1 MADFPTQDTQATPT
15 PHRPPH
21 LVGNNHSR
29 FCVSQSRLF
38 APIGHHDN
46 HSNDDHLCVWITC
59 IHFCKHG
66 FLWTCRIVG
75 VYKNKMRIIDFLP
88 LLKFLPQNCP
98 SGPKS
103 SMCTKAQIAAIQN
116 QAKHKLEM
124 VAIEM
129 RACGQKLLKASAG
142 SRALNREMSAMGDF
156 CRQKVLGKSSRRSL
170 VSTVSSCPASETGRQ
185 GLKNLKP
192 RSNVFFRV
200 FFKDIR

>member
-1 MADFPTQDTQATPT
+1 
-15 PHRPPH
+15 
-21 LVGNNHSR
+21 
-29 FCVSQSRLF
+29 
-38 APIGHHDN
+38 
-46 HSNDDHLCVWITC
+46 
-59 IHFCKHG
+59 
-66 FLWTCRIVG
+66 
-75 VYKNKMRIIDFLP
+75 MRIIDFLP

-129 RACGQKLLKASAG
+129 REYGQKMLKASTG
-142 SRALNREMSAMGDF
+142 SRLLNREMSAMGDF

-170 VSTVSSCPASETGRQ
+170 VSTVSSCPASETGRT
-185 GLKNLKP
+185 GLKNPKSLSHLFL
-192 RSNVFFRV
+192 RL